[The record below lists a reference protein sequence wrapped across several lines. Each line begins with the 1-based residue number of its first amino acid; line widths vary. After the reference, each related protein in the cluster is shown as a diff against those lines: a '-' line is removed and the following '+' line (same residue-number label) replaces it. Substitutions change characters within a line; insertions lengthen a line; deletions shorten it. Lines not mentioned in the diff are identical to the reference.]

1 MNWKSTFKWEFKMGV
16 FLLPQSDSAVSSEQ
30 PDVYMP
36 AQAAAD
42 YSGYNLQYIRR
53 LLNGGVLEGVKVG
66 QVWLVKVASLDAYLK
81 SVRKTNDRRYGPR
94 VYQEYI
100 ESQES

>member
-1 MNWKSTFKWEFKMGV
+1 MSVFVLPHSNGNSSSTKA
-16 FLLPQSDSAVSSEQ
+16 DT
-30 PDVYMP
+30 YMP
-36 AQAAAD
+36 AQAASE

-53 LLNGGVLEGVKVG
+53 LLVSGTIEGVKVG
-66 QVWLVKVASLDAYLK
+66 LVWLVRVSSLDEYL
-81 SVRKTNDRRYGPR
+81 SSIRKTNDRRFGPR